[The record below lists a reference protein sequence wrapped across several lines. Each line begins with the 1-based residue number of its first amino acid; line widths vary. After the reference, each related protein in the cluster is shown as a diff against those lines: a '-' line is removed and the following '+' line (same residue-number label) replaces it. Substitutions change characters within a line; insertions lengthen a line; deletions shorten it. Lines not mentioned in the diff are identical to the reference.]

1 MLNLVSEGDLHMII
15 TEIREKILKGTIQVF
30 NKKGL
35 KLTMDDVA
43 DELKISKKTIY
54 KEFSSKDEIFET
66 MVDYVFDN
74 IKIREKEILG
84 SSEYSTIEKIRLF
97 LAAMPEGYRNINF
110 QELHPLKEKYPKV
123 YKKLQK
129 RLETGWEPAF
139 ELLEKGKQ
147 EGVIREDVDFKI
159 FKIMMEASLERFFE
173 KDVMKG
179 SGRKYNDYLNEV
191 VDILLCG
198 ITAS

>member
-1 MLNLVSEGDLHMII
+1 MM

-74 IKIREKEILG
+74 IKKREKEILNSDG
-84 SSEYSTIEKIRLF
+84 YSTIEKIRLF
-97 LAAMPEGYRNINF
+97 LSAMPESYRNINF
-110 QELHPLKEKYPKV
+110 QELHPLKDKYPKV

-139 ELLEKGKQ
+139 KLLEQGKQ
-147 EGVIREDVDFKI
+147 EGIIREDADLKI

-191 VDILLCG
+191 VDILLIG
-198 ITAS
+198 IKSK

>member
-1 MLNLVSEGDLHMII
+1 ML

-54 KEFSSKDEIFET
+54 KEFSGKDEIFET

-74 IKIREKEILG
+74 IKVREKEILACKD
-84 SSEYSTIEKIRLF
+84 YSTIEKIRLF
-97 LAAMPEGYRNINF
+97 LSAMPESYRNINF
-110 QELHPLKEKYPKV
+110 QELYSLKDKYPKV

-139 ELLEKGKQ
+139 KLLEQGKE
-147 EGVIREDVDFKI
+147 EGLIREEADLKI

-173 KDVMKG
+173 KNVMKG

-191 VDILLCG
+191 VDILLNG
-198 ITAS
+198 ISV

>member
-1 MLNLVSEGDLHMII
+1 MI
-15 TEIREKILKGTIQVF
+15 TEIQEKILKGTIQVF

-54 KEFSSKDEIFET
+54 KEFSGKDEIFET

-74 IKIREKEILG
+74 IKIREKEILN
-84 SSEYSTIEKIRLF
+84 SNEYTTIEKIRVF
-97 LAAMPEGYRNINF
+97 LSAMPESYRNINF
-110 QELHPLKEKYPKV
+110 QELYSLKDKYPKV

-129 RLETGWEPAF
+129 HLETGWAPAF
-139 ELLEKGKQ
+139 KLLEQGKE
-147 EGVIREDVDFKI
+147 EGLIRKDADLKI

-173 KDVMKG
+173 KNVMKG

-191 VDILLCG
+191 VDILLNG
-198 ITAS
+198 ISV

>member
-1 MLNLVSEGDLHMII
+1 ML
-15 TEIREKILKGTIQVF
+15 TEIREMILKGTIQVF

-74 IKIREKEILG
+74 IKVREKEILD
-84 SSEYSTIEKIRLF
+84 SKEYSTLEKIRLF
-97 LAAMPEGYRNINF
+97 LSAMPESYRNINF
-110 QELHPLKEKYPKV
+110 QELHPLKERYPKV

-129 RLETGWEPAF
+129 RMETGWEPTF
-139 ELLEKGKQ
+139 MLLEQGKK
-147 EGVIREDVDFKI
+147 EGLIREDADLKI

-191 VDILLCG
+191 VDILLNG
-198 ITAS
+198 ITR